1 MEGAGAPQHPPPKP
15 LVPDDITGIRNRF
28 LAVNRQRLLQA
39 EQALPARQRVF
50 LELLPFLFHVN
61 HPMLPGFSAQE
72 CPMGLAMYTPPAT
85 TIASARR
92 IARSFDYK
100 RKAPRQ
106 FDIEAV
112 YLMGSAGT
120 IAYSRHSDFDI
131 WLCHRP
137 DLPAQDVGKLRDKAA
152 LVSAWAR
159 ELGLEA
165 YFFVMTAADFRAGRL
180 TDLSHESSGTAQ
192 RHLLLDEFYRTAM
205 LAGGRYPLWWLVPPD
220 TDMDYTA
227 YTRRLTE
234 QRFVKPGETV
244 DFGGLDHIPSNE
256 FFGASLWQLYKA
268 MDSPYKS
275 ILKILLLETYAAEYP
290 EVALLSRRYKQN
302 IYAGRVGLADIDPY
316 VQLFRKVEK
325 HLSAGGDHERLE
337 LARQA
342 FFHRTSHHLRRPAGD
357 DGAKHAFLATVCRE
371 WGWDEGHVKRLQA
384 RGDRRLEQVLA
395 ERNLLMNAL
404 MTSYRFLSGFARER
418 REIMAISEHDMTVL
432 GRRLFAAFERK
443 AGKVQRVFEGFV
455 QDLYEPHLN
464 IEKVVGDHTVS
475 WLLYRGGADDGDA
488 ATPLHRAY
496 TLVEMLAWC
505 HFNGVVQTTTQVN
518 AGLHSSPGE
527 FRELDAVRTAL
538 RRLFPQQRFTP
549 PTLERLSQPA
559 CPQTA
564 GLFINVGVAPP
575 EDYARRLDALESGRD
590 DPLNSGNART
600 NLVRELDLVYVTTW
614 QEVFVFHY
622 AGDDGLRDCLAQLLA
637 LHHQAAQQHI
647 GLTLE
652 TFGFSADRGMVSA
665 TRLKELHEDITS
677 RLANDGDGG
686 RFVVK
691 AGNGYHLLAM
701 QDGKPMHRHLG
712 DYASLLG
719 YFSRSLPD
727 FLPVYFDRYAEADSP
742 LPAVFRSHRRDA
754 ITFLY
759 FPARGRAYIYV
770 LDEGGALFHD
780 VQPLHREASLLAQFS
795 RFFDA
800 IDYRETAGAT
810 FTGMGM
816 PERTT
821 RYYRLEHR
829 LGRFERVPVKPPAAP
844 GLAGRGELQVITE
857 RIGDRTELAIYYDDR
872 EFSTLDHGK
881 RLFEVVARHILQ
893 RRNERE
899 PYPIHITDIDLAGI
913 IATDSPRRGRTAQYL
928 RYKKRIERQLNN
940 ALRANSEF

>member
-1 MEGAGAPQHPPPKP
+1 LASE
-15 LVPDDITGIRNRF
+15 DISGIRNRF
-28 LAVNRQRLLQA
+28 LAVNRQRLMQA
-39 EQALPARQRVF
+39 EQALPARQRIF

-61 HPMLPGFSAQE
+61 HPMLPGFSAQD
-72 CPMGLAMYTPPAT
+72 CPMGLAMYTPSAAA
-85 TIASARR
+85 IAGARR

-137 DLPAQDVGKLRDKAA
+137 DLPEEDIEKLREKAS
-152 LVSAWAR
+152 LISAWAR

-192 RHLLLDEFYRTAM
+192 RHLLLDEFYRTAL
-205 LAGGRYPLWWLVPPD
+205 LAGGRYPIWWLVPPG
-220 TDMDYTA
+220 TDEGYTA

-234 QRFVKPGETV
+234 QRFVKSGETV

-290 EVALLSRRYKQN
+290 EVALLSRNYKQN
-302 IYAGRVGLADIDPY
+302 IYAGRVGLADLDPY
-316 VQLFRKVEK
+316 VQLFRKVEQ

-342 FFHRTSHHLRRPAGD
+342 FFHRTSHHLRQPVGED
-357 DGAKHAFLATVCRE
+357 DGKRTFLATVCRE
-371 WGWDEGHVKRLQA
+371 WGWGEDHVRQLQA
-384 RGDRRLEQVLA
+384 RSGRRLEQVMA

-404 MTSYRFLSGFARER
+404 MTSYRFLSRFARQQQES
-418 REIMAISEHDMTVL
+418 MAISEQDMTVL

-443 AGKVQRVFEGFV
+443 AGKVQRVFEGFA
-455 QDLYEPHLN
+455 QDLYEPRLN
-464 IEKVVGDHTVS
+464 IEEVVNDRTVS
-475 WLLYRGGADDGDA
+475 WLLYRGGGDDGA
-488 ATPLHRAY
+488 SGPPLHRAY

-505 HFNGVVQTTTQVN
+505 HFNGVIQTSTQVN

-538 RRLFPQQRFTP
+538 RRHFPQERFSP
-549 PTLERLSQPA
+549 PTLEQLSRSA
-559 CPQTA
+559 CPVTA
-564 GLFINVGVAPP
+564 CLFINVGVPPP
-575 EDYARRLDALESGRD
+575 EDYARRLDTLRSGHD

-600 NLVRELDLVYVTTW
+600 NLIRALDLVYVTTW
-614 QEVFVFHY
+614 QEAFVFHY
-622 AGDDGLRDCLAQLLA
+622 AGDDGVRDCLAHLLA
-637 LHHQAAQQHI
+637 LHHEASRQGAR
-647 GLTLE
+647 LPLE

-665 TRLKELHEDITS
+665 TRFKALYEDITS
-677 RLANDGDGG
+677 RLDDGG
-686 RFVVK
+686 GRGRFLVK
-691 AGNGYHLLAM
+691 VGNGYHLLAM
-701 QDGKPMHRHLG
+701 DEGKPAHRRIG
-712 DYASLLG
+712 DYTSLLG
-719 YFSRSLPD
+719 YFSRSTPD
-727 FLPVYFDRYAEADSP
+727 FSPVYFDRYAEADSP
-742 LPAVFRSHRRDA
+742 LPSVYRSHRRDG
-754 ITFLY
+754 ITLLY
-759 FPARGRAYIYV
+759 FATRGRAYIYV

-780 VQPLHREASLLAQFS
+780 VQPLHQEASLLAQFS

-816 PERTT
+816 RGPRA

-829 LGRFERVPVKPPAAP
+829 QGHFERVPIKPPASS
-844 GLAGRGELQVITE
+844 GLTGRGELQVITE
-857 RIGDRTELAIYYDDR
+857 RIGDKTELAIYYDDR
-872 EFSTLDHGK
+872 ELSTLDHGK
-881 RLFEVVARHILQ
+881 GLFEVVARHILQ
-893 RRNERE
+893 RRNHRE
-899 PYPIHITDIDLAGI
+899 PYPIYITDIDLAGI
-913 IATDSPRRGRTAQYL
+913 TAPDRSRRGRSRTAQYL

-940 ALRANSEF
+940 ALRALAERPEGPKGQF